1 MMIMAQNNYQ
11 AIVGKKSNTARAM
24 LTNAPVSLKFSV
36 EVCNQIKTMP
46 VNKAIAFMQRI
57 YDHEE
62 FLPLRVYN
70 AKVAHRKGDSRAGVK
85 SGRYPEKVANEF
97 MKLLNLAK
105 SNADNLGL
113 DAEKLLIIH
122 IYANAGINRFSY
134 QSKGRIAGK
143 ARRRNATNLEVIVQE
158 MKN

>member
-1 MMIMAQNNYQ
+1 MIMAQNNYQ
-11 AIVGKKSNTARAM
+11 ATVGKKSNTARAM

-57 YDHEE
+57 YNHEE

-70 AKVAHRKGDSRAGVK
+70 KKVAHRKGDSRAGVK
-85 SGRYPEKVANEF
+85 SGRFPEKVAAEF
-97 MKLLNLAK
+97 IKLLELAK

>member
-1 MMIMAQNNYQ
+1 MIMAKNNYQ
-11 AIVGKKSNTARAM
+11 ATVGKKSDTARAM
-24 LTNAPVSLKFSV
+24 LTNAPVSLKYSV

-57 YDHEE
+57 YNHEE

-70 AKVAHRKGDSRAGVK
+70 SKVAHRKGDSRAGVK
-85 SGRYPEKVANEF
+85 SGRYPEKVAQEF
-97 MKLLNLAK
+97 IKLFELVKA
-105 SNADNLGL
+105 NADNKGL

-143 ARRRNATNLEVIVQE
+143 ARRRNATNIEVIVQE

>member
-1 MMIMAQNNYQ
+1 MIMAKNNYQ
-11 AIVGKKSNTARAM
+11 ATVGRKADTARAM

-46 VNKAIAFMQRI
+46 VNRAIAFMKRI
-57 YDHEE
+57 NAHEE

-70 AKVAHRKGDSRAGVK
+70 KKVAHRKGDSRAGVK
-85 SGRYPEKVANEF
+85 SGRFPEKVATEF
-97 MKLLNLAK
+97 IKLLELAK

-143 ARRRNATNLEVIVQE
+143 ARRRNATNIEVIVQE

>member
-1 MMIMAQNNYQ
+1 MAKNNYQ
-11 AIVGKKSNTARAM
+11 AEVGKKSNTARAKIN
-24 LTNAPVSLKFSV
+24 NAPISLKYSV

-57 YDHEE
+57 LNYEE

-70 AKVAHRKGDSRAGVK
+70 TKVAHRKGDSKAGVK
-85 SGRYPEKVANEF
+85 SGRYPQKVAKEF
-97 MKLLNLAK
+97 IKLLELAK

-143 ARRRNATNLEVIVQE
+143 SRRRNATNIEVIVQE